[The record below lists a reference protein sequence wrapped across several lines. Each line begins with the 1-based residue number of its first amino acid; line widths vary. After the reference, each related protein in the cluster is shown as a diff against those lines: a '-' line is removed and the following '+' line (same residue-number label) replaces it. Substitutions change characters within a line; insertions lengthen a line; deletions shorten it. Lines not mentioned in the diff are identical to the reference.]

1 MYFSTT
7 FLTLYILSLCTQEES
22 EGYFYYDD
30 YYAESSYTITIDDI
44 PNGTVCIAAGTYELE
59 HESIPNDFVVTIP
72 QKACS
77 TPPSEQGDLLCCHKY
92 VKTRVV

>member
-1 MYFSTT
+1 MRLHVSL
-7 FLTLYILSLCTQEES
+7 FLCVQEVS
-22 EGYFYYDD
+22 EGYYYYYDYD
-30 YYAESSYTITIDDI
+30 DVESSYTITLDAI
-44 PNGTVCIAAGTYELE
+44 PNGAVCIAAGTYELE

-92 VKTRVV
+92 VKTHVV